1 MNLSKRIVKIIEI
14 ATDIVIVV
22 GLAFLAE
29 KIKYDSGLPVL
40 FIAGAFALKRWMSRA
55 ASGVNQTIDSHNAK
69 YSVFLIPG
77 IFALLLL
84 AGAAHEKAEDA
95 YGVAEEANDRAA
107 SADSRIRDIEWRLR
121 M

>member
-1 MNLSKRIVKIIEI
+1 MNLSKRTVKFLEI
-14 ATDIVIVV
+14 FTDIVIVV
-22 GLAFLAE
+22 GFAFLAE

-40 FIAGAFALKRWMSRA
+40 FIAGAFAIKRWMSRA
-55 ASGVNQTIDSHNAK
+55 TSGANQSIDSPNAK
-69 YSVFLIPG
+69 LSVFLIPG
-77 IFALLLL
+77 ILALLLL

-95 YGVAEEANDRAA
+95 YGAAEEANDRAA